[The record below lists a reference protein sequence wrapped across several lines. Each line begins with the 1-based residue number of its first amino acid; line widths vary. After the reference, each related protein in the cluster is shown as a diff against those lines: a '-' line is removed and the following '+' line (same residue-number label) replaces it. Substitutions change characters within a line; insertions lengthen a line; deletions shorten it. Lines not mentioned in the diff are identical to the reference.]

1 MTRMS
6 QKAKVWKLAVCRVKG
21 VSVSRQKRYDRAA
34 KLVLRNAPVLALLVK
49 ANVPEAAQMSLAEI
63 EDRLRHPVDVC
74 KRRKGRR
81 QARLEET
88 EVGHIICDVLFTF
101 KISEG
106 VFVRINVEAQNSAH
120 PGYSLITRAIEY
132 GAELLSDQMEK
143 WASGSR
149 YDNVVKVYS
158 IWLVSNAPKYLQG
171 QVLRLGIFGNRY
183 LPDGQAELFQ
193 TIPEADKLC
202 VVMAYL
208 PEKEQ
213 ADKVSQSWMRVFSVL
228 FNEASTKEECEGVL
242 NEFGIAVDEVFEKEI
257 VDMCSLG
264 QGIVDRVTARV
275 TKAVTDSVTKSVTD
289 SVTKSVTDS
298 VTKAVTE
305 KKDKEFAAELEQA
318 AVGLMSEGLS
328 VGTVAKYLKLPLSVI
343 QALAAKQAGRSTSG
357 GCFA

>member
-1 MTRMS
+1 
-6 QKAKVWKLAVCRVKG
+6 
-21 VSVSRQKRYDRAA
+21 
-34 KLVLRNAPVLALLVK
+34 
-49 ANVPEAAQMSLAEI
+49 MSLAEI

-289 SVTKSVTDS
+289 SVTKSVTKSVTDSVTKSVTKSVTDS

-343 QALAAKQAGRSTSG
+343 QALAAKQAGSSTSG